1 MITKYGDEANIRTDR
16 MIVNEIIGR
25 QGLSLIIDVIVDQC
39 ENVSTKFKLD
49 SNNRASLE
57 NNVIKELQSTFNERG
72 LK

>member
-1 MITKYGDEANIRTDR
+1 MITKYGDEANIKTDR

-39 ENVSTKFKLD
+39 ENVSVKYKLD
-49 SNNRASLE
+49 NISRTSLE
-57 NNVIKELQSTFNERG
+57 NNVIKELQSAFNERG

>member
-1 MITKYGDEANIRTDR
+1 MTTKYGDEDNVKTDK

-25 QGLSLIIDVIVDQC
+25 QGLSLIIDVIVDQY
-39 ENVSTKFKLD
+39 ESISVKYKLD
-49 SNNRASLE
+49 NISRTSLE